1 MDLSQ
6 KDADDMMF
14 NDTLSL
20 DEIEQLAKALTEQET
35 ENN

>member
-6 KDADDMMF
+6 KDANDMMF

>member
-6 KDADDMMF
+6 KDANDMMF

-35 ENN
+35 ENK